1 MVISAI
7 SNSYAKITRGY
18 NFPSQWFWK
27 IHVKYLGKI
36 EFAEL
41 ISNPE
46 KKASPSLKFWGLV
59 SFTALSMR
67 KISTSFERILNFSSK
82 PVNGLLMVYWWST
95 DGLLMVYCSRMLW
108 NWLLYQYTHVYI
120 YPRKMTPQNTST
132 GWRFRQPGDH
142 IWLISP
148 PQKNRAWPSSRRVVD
163 PTSGCESSE
172 RAGQKPPKGFK
183 TMRFINWAE
192 PPKKKR

>member
-95 DGLLMVYCSRMLW
+95 DGLLLSHALELAAIPVYPCI
-108 NWLLYQYTHVYI
+108 YI
-120 YPRKMTPQNTST
+120 YTLEKWHPKTPAQAGDFVSLGITF
-132 GWRFRQPGDH
+132 GW
-142 IWLISP
+142 SP
-148 PQKNRAWPSSRRVVD
+148 L
-163 PTSGCESSE
+163 
-172 RAGQKPPKGFK
+172 
-183 TMRFINWAE
+183 
-192 PPKKKR
+192 PKKIARDLHLGELLIRLLDVSPRNVRDKNPERV